1 MLSKNEIVEWLAA
14 YDLQKYPVTVYHE
27 LVVEQRPCAGRI
39 ETLGAWKTGCLKAGG
54 QGRGYVDQNG
64 TTYSFT
70 ARWNPNSPVGYST
83 WQEIS
88 KNENDIKEKIPKN
101 YPQTKPAI
109 LAELES
115 RKGFGFIWALFVLHC
130 FFPETYPLF
139 DQHVYRVYRYIVSK
153 GSECPLAPPLDWG
166 MYSGYR
172 DFFLAQVQAAA
183 LPYWEVD
190 RALWAYGKH
199 IKQLVKARG
208 RGGQHLGD
216 YASEN
221 TVLQLPKTPVQ
232 GLQHEWVH
240 SITFGGKAKSFWW
253 KIDNGYNIHITR
265 AFNGANK
272 IVNTKLISPAETERL
287 NNYMAQNGWVPLAN
301 NVEKL
306 RSGEEKHGIGRFLYE
321 QLGWS
326 TTDSQLAGHLG
337 VIFSLSGVWEYNGK
351 KKGIEFRQLSK
362 EWRNLVRGYYHRT
375 ITADD

>member
-1 MLSKNEIVEWLAA
+1 
-14 YDLQKYPVTVYHE
+14 
-27 LVVEQRPCAGRI
+27 
-39 ETLGAWKTGCLKAGG
+39 
-54 QGRGYVDQNG
+54 
-64 TTYSFT
+64 
-70 ARWNPNSPVGYST
+70 
-83 WQEIS
+83 
-88 KNENDIKEKIPKN
+88 
-101 YPQTKPAI
+101 
-109 LAELES
+109 
-115 RKGFGFIWALFVLHC
+115 
-130 FFPETYPLF
+130 
-139 DQHVYRVYRYIVSK
+139 
-153 GSECPLAPPLDWG
+153 
-166 MYSGYR
+166 
-172 DFFLAQVQAAA
+172 
-183 LPYWEVD
+183 VD
-190 RALWAYGKH
+190 RALWACGKH

-221 TVLQLPKTPVQ
+221 TVLKLPKTPVQ
-232 GLQHEWVH
+232 DLQHEWVH

-253 KIDNGYNIHITR
+253 KIDDGYNIHITR

-362 EWRNLVRGYYHRT
+362 EWRNLVKIVDLHSLVIRFKEKTGIEVIIIPEVLHKVSSMDAADAVVAC
-375 ITADD
+375 ITMGQAVNFQRENYRLVFLYRDLLGAYF